1 MKRSPK
7 ERLGLTAAGLFCAAP
22 LIVGIIRDWTTGYDH
37 RMVWMAGMATLFP
50 VGVLLTAFGR
60 RRARRAVTVQAISIL
75 LVSTLLSVGTGLL
88 LGATATQGLWAVSA
102 AFGISLSIASLL
114 VAWSRPAS

>member
-1 MKRSPK
+1 MKRS
-7 ERLGLTAAGLFCAAP
+7 LTQRMILAAAGVFCAAP
-22 LIVGIIRDWTTGYDH
+22 MVFGIIRDWTTGYDH
-37 RMVWMAGMATLFP
+37 RMVWMAGMATLFA

-60 RRARRAVTVQAISIL
+60 RRARRAVTVQAISIAI
-75 LVSTLLSVGTGLL
+75 VSTLLAGGTGMLL
-88 LGATATQGLWAVSA
+88 DATAAPGLWAVSA